1 MIKSVNSYPISQLF
15 DIDSNVVYHV
25 PKYQREYTWTKRE
38 WENLFDDIL
47 ENDPGYYLG
56 SIICINQSGDAL
68 SVQELELVDGQ
79 QRLTTISLLFAATYQ
94 MLKEH
99 EAELDEEQKVELFNL
114 KRKLVLKSDNNV
126 IRLRPQVQNNNE
138 QDFRAVLSDVGITH
152 FDTTPPYAGNRKI
165 FRAFRY
171 FFRRLEFEGNA
182 SGNII
187 QFVME
192 FLSRVNKAVLVK
204 IEVANH
210 ADAYVLF
217 ESLNNRGV
225 PLSVIDLI
233 KNKLLA
239 KLELTDPG
247 NTDRHF
253 KQWNTLLEYL
263 GDNYSIQERF
273 FRHYYNAF
281 RKELKDV
288 YQVPVATRS
297 NLIHI
302 YEKLLDADPVSFL
315 ENITEA
321 GHLYSILLSR
331 TQEER
336 LSELERPLLDLER
349 IQGTPAYLLL
359 LYFMVKRDQLQLDV
373 DHLLEIIQS
382 LVRFF
387 VRRNLTDTPPT
398 RDLTRLFMTI
408 IEIIDGLEEL
418 TGDNIVDCVRKELM
432 KVSASDQVF
441 REKLEGPIYDE
452 NAGVTRF
459 ILCTLAEQ
467 GMTRETKVDL
477 WEVKK
482 NQFVWTIEHI
492 FPQGERIPPAWVDMI
507 ANGDE
512 MKAKDHQQIHVHKL
526 GNLTISGFNSALG
539 NKSFEEKRDRKDK
552 QGRHVGYNNG
562 LKLNEDLVNC
572 SEWTIQQIDIRTKKL
587 VDQAMDLFKLM

>member
-1 MIKSVNSYPISQLF
+1 MIKSVNSYPLSQLF

-38 WENLFDDIL
+38 WENIFDDIL
-47 ENDPGYYLG
+47 DNDPGYYLG

-68 SVQELELVDGQ
+68 SIQELELVDGQ

-99 EAELDEEQKVELFNL
+99 ETDLDEEQKVELFNL

-152 FDTTPPYAGNRKI
+152 FDTTSPYAGNRKI

-171 FFRRLEFEGNA
+171 FLRRLEFEGNA
-182 SGNII
+182 SGNVI
-187 QFVME
+187 QFVIE

-253 KQWNTLLEYL
+253 KQWSTLLDYL

-281 RKELKDV
+281 RKELKDI

-302 YEKLLDADPVSFL
+302 YEKLLDADPVNFL

-321 GHLYSILLSR
+321 GRLYSILLSR
-331 TQEER
+331 TKEER
-336 LSELERPLLDLER
+336 LSKLERPLLDLER

-398 RDLTRLFMTI
+398 RDLTR
-408 IEIIDGLEEL
+408 
-418 TGDNIVDCVRKELM
+418 
-432 KVSASDQVF
+432 
-441 REKLEGPIYDE
+441 
-452 NAGVTRF
+452 
-459 ILCTLAEQ
+459 
-467 GMTRETKVDL
+467 
-477 WEVKK
+477 
-482 NQFVWTIEHI
+482 
-492 FPQGERIPPAWVDMI
+492 
-507 ANGDE
+507 
-512 MKAKDHQQIHVHKL
+512 
-526 GNLTISGFNSALG
+526 
-539 NKSFEEKRDRKDK
+539 
-552 QGRHVGYNNG
+552 
-562 LKLNEDLVNC
+562 
-572 SEWTIQQIDIRTKKL
+572 
-587 VDQAMDLFKLM
+587 